1 MMVRVL
7 IIDKINTQ
15 GLNGRRKF
23 IWKRREV
30 EVGLP
35 VRFQGKLSNIGRQRR
50 MAEVK
55 VTLLE
60 FWKVVS
66 Y

>member
-1 MMVRVL
+1 MMVRVM

-15 GLNGRRKF
+15 GLNGRRKL

-35 VRFQGKLSNIGRQRR
+35 VRFQGKLSNIRRQRR